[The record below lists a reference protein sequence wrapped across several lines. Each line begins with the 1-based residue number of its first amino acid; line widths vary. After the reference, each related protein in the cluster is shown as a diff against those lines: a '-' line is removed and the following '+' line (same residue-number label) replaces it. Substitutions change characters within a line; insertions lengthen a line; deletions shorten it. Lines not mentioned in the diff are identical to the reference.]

1 MKEKYDLKYNAC
13 WKLRSYE
20 IKRHVASSD
29 DWEMPPLKKRSEYKT
44 ETHSFL
50 LQGIHFQILIQSL
63 ELKD

>member
-1 MKEKYDLKYNAC
+1 
-13 WKLRSYE
+13 
-20 IKRHVASSD
+20 
-29 DWEMPPLKKRSEYKT
+29 MPPLKKRSEYKT